1 MVNKR
6 IGPWQILI
14 LAAALSLTL
23 IIPAAAQETVP
34 TVIQPGE
41 VIEVGSDPLVLDL
54 INLRN
59 PDTFN
64 PITELRRY
72 KDDNPGKKV
81 ERVIGVPNDGYF
93 KISDQAL
100 NGKYG
105 RYFAFSEKDGLIER
119 SSVIFI
125 PVQTPKP
132 TESAATPTTAT
143 ETETPAGVE
152 TTAPATTT
160 AAATTTQASLPWL
173 IAIAAVGITGLFMVA
188 GRGER

>member
-34 TVIQPGE
+34 TAIQPGE

-100 NGKYG
+100 NHYDLRGYASRKG
-105 RYFAFSEKDGLIER
+105 TRAHPNKRRG
-119 SSVIFI
+119 
-125 PVQTPKP
+125 QTLPPKP
-132 TESAATPTTAT
+132 TPK
-143 ETETPAGVE
+143 G
-152 TTAPATTT
+152 
-160 AAATTTQASLPWL
+160 QRKLPL
-173 IAIAAVGITGLFMVA
+173 KPMTKADINQRISELAEEILKLKQEVG
-188 GRGER
+188 R